1 MTSTTSRLLA
11 AALFAA
17 LATTACKR
25 DAQAPAT
32 TGTPSPAEAPATA
45 PAPLPPAA
53 PATPP
58 PASGATV
65 SNVELGNAIGGDN
78 RVTTAMTTF
87 SPRDTIYATVTVD
100 GAGAGQLGARW
111 TFQDGQEVH
120 SETKALTAGGPT
132 THEFH
137 VSKPDGWP
145 AGRYRVEIRLDGNT
159 VQTRD
164 FEVR

>member
-1 MTSTTSRLLA
+1 MTPSTPRLLA
-11 AALFAA
+11 AALFAV
-17 LATTACKR
+17 LATSACKR

-32 TGTPSPAEAPATA
+32 TGTPSTTDAPA

-53 PATPP
+53 PAATPP
-58 PASGATV
+58 AAGPTV

-87 SPRDTIYATVTVD
+87 APRDTIYATVTVD

-120 SETKALTAGGPT
+120 SETKALTGGGAT

-145 AGRYRVEIRLDGNT
+145 AGRYRVEIRLDGNV

>member
-1 MTSTTSRLLA
+1 MTSPPSRLLA

-32 TGTPSPAEAPATA
+32 SGTPTATDA

-53 PATPP
+53 PATTA
-58 PASGATV
+58 PAAGATV
-65 SNVELGNAIGGDN
+65 SNVELGNALGGDN

-87 SPRDTIYATVTVD
+87 APRDTIYATVTVD
-100 GAGAGQLGARW
+100 GASTGQLGARW

-120 SETKALTAGGPT
+120 AETKALTAGGPT

-145 AGRYRVEIRLDGNT
+145 AGRYRVEIRLDGNV

>member
-1 MTSTTSRLLA
+1 MTATPRLLA
-11 AALFAA
+11 AALFAV

-25 DAQAPAT
+25 DAQAPT
-32 TGTPSPAEAPATA
+32 PGDTPSQTGTTA
-45 PAPLPPAA
+45 PAPLPPAMPSA
-53 PATPP
+53 SP
-58 PASGATV
+58 PAAGMTV
-65 SNVELGNAIGGDN
+65 SNVELGNAIGRDN

-87 SPRDTIYATVTVD
+87 SPRDTIYATVTVAGA

-145 AGRYRVEIRLDGNT
+145 AGRYRVEIRVDGNA

>member
-1 MTSTTSRLLA
+1 MTSPTSRLLA

-25 DAQAPAT
+25 DAQPPAT
-32 TGTPSPAEAPATA
+32 SGSPSATGTSA
-45 PAPLPPAA
+45 PAPLPPAT
-53 PATPP
+53 PAAGMPG
-58 PASGATV
+58 AGATV
-65 SNVELGNAIGGDN
+65 SNVELGNAVGGDN

-100 GAGAGQLGARW
+100 GARTGQLGARW

-120 SETKALTAGGPT
+120 SETKALTAGGAA

-145 AGRYRVEIRLDGNT
+145 AGRYRVEIRLDGNV